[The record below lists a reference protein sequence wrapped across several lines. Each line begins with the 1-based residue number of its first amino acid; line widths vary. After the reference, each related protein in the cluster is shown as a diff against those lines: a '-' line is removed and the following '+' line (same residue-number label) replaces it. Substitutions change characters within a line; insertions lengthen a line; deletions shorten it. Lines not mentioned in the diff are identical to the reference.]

1 MDMYNTTFYNALK
14 IINQDF
20 GLGLD
25 SKFPKPEKYSMVANV
40 KEEKEKKVLDV
51 VLGK

>member
-1 MDMYNTTFYNALK
+1 MEIYHCSFVEALK

-25 SKFPKPEKYSMVANV
+25 TSFPKPERYTLIADIPESYKPT
-40 KEEKEKKVLDV
+40 LDV
-51 VLGK
+51 VTAP